1 MTAADVLGRFLI
13 AREDVP
19 VYDLPNGTRIGE
31 IKKGN
36 STSEVYSYVIR
47 NGQVWWMFDYTIPG
61 QQPGAYYVMQQAGRF
76 TLSSVPGR
84 VAVQTAQLSPV
95 DVFPKMNTSTL
106 LYGALGIAAIL
117 LLTRK

>member
-1 MTAADVLGRFLI
+1 
-13 AREDVP
+13 
-19 VYDLPNGTRIGE
+19 
-31 IKKGN
+31 
-36 STSEVYSYVIR
+36 
-47 NGQVWWMFDYTIPG
+47 
-61 QQPGAYYVMQQAGRF
+61 MQQAGRF

-95 DVFPKMNTSTL
+95 DVFPKMGGNML